1 MLLFIATGFG
11 IPHPKN
17 SKKMVAIFNN
27 ASKDVGFV
35 VHNIRR
41 RRSAPG
47 DDDFNLDLEETLL
60 DMNEDTMQLA
70 MKDEAKALPQN
81 DEAKAKEAKQDND
94 DSGVNFKRKVWI
106 AWKESLDNLG
116 LDLDDFNLGEK
127 VLDMNEES
135 LELAMEDEED
145 GVQTAQAMVKN
156 ATSFLLIGILICRR
170 RSRR

>member
-1 MLLFIATGFG
+1 MLLFIATRFG
-11 IPHPKN
+11 MPYTKN

-47 DDDFNLDLEETLL
+47 DDVFNLDLEENLL
-60 DMNEDTMQLA
+60 DMNEDTMQLVV
-70 MKDEAKALPQN
+70 KDEAKTLPQN

-94 DSGVNFKRKVWI
+94 DSGVNFKRKGDVD
-106 AWKESLDNLG
+106 S
-116 LDLDDFNLGEK
+116 FNLGEK
-127 VLDMNEES
+127 VLDMNEET
-135 LELAMEDEED
+135 LELAMEEEEEEED

-156 ATSFLLIGILICRR
+156 ATSFL
-170 RSRR
+170 

>member
-11 IPHPKN
+11 MPYPKN

-47 DDDFNLDLEETLL
+47 DDVFNLDLEENLL

-81 DEAKAKEAKQDND
+81 DETKAKEAKEDND
-94 DSGVNFKRKVWI
+94 ESGVNFKRK
-106 AWKESLDNLG
+106 G
-116 LDLDDFNLGEK
+116 DLDSFNLGEK
-127 VLDMNEES
+127 VLEMNEET
-135 LELAMEDEED
+135 LELAMEEEEEED
-145 GVQTAQAMVKN
+145 GVQTAQAMVKT
-156 ATSFLLIGILICRR
+156 ATSFL
-170 RSRR
+170 

>member
-1 MLLFIATGFG
+1 MLILLFIAIGFG

-17 SKKMVAIFNN
+17 SKKMVAIFNS
-27 ASKDVGFV
+27 ASNDVGFV

-47 DDDFNLDLEETLL
+47 DGEFNLEENLL

-70 MKDEAKALPQN
+70 MKEEAKALPQN
-81 DEAKAKEAKQDND
+81 KDLKKEAKQDND
-94 DSGVNFKRKVWI
+94 DSGVNFKRKGDVD
-106 AWKESLDNLG
+106 S
-116 LDLDDFNLGEK
+116 FNLGEK
-127 VLDMNEES
+127 VLDMNEET
-135 LELAMEDEED
+135 LELAMEEEEEED

-156 ATSFLLIGILICRR
+156 ATSFLKIGILICRR

>member
-1 MLLFIATGFG
+1 MRRSVLMLLFIATGFG
-11 IPHPKN
+11 MPYTKN
-17 SKKMVAIFNN
+17 SMKMVAIFNN

-47 DDDFNLDLEETLL
+47 DDDFNLDLEENLL

-81 DEAKAKEAKQDND
+81 KDLKKVAKQDND

-127 VLDMNEES
+127 VLDMNEET
-135 LELAMEDEED
+135 LELAMEEEEED
-145 GVQTAQAMVKN
+145 GVQTAQAMVKT
-156 ATSFLLIGILICRR
+156 ATSFL
-170 RSRR
+170 

>member
-11 IPHPKN
+11 MPYTRN

-47 DDDFNLDLEETLL
+47 DDDFNLDLEENLL

-94 DSGVNFKRKVWI
+94 DSGVNFKRK
-106 AWKESLDNLG
+106 G
-116 LDLDDFNLGEK
+116 DLDSFNLGEK
-127 VLDMNEES
+127 VLDMNEET
-135 LELAMEDEED
+135 LELAMEEEEEED

-156 ATSFLLIGILICRR
+156 ATSFL
-170 RSRR
+170 

>member
-11 IPHPKN
+11 MPYTKN

-47 DDDFNLDLEETLL
+47 DDDFNLDLEENLL

-81 DEAKAKEAKQDND
+81 DETKAKEDND
-94 DSGVNFKRKVWI
+94 DSGVNFKRK
-106 AWKESLDNLG
+106 G
-116 LDLDDFNLGEK
+116 DLDSFNLGEK
-127 VLDMNEES
+127 VLEMNEET
-135 LELAMEDEED
+135 LELAMEVEEED

-156 ATSFLLIGILICRR
+156 ATSFLKIGILICRR